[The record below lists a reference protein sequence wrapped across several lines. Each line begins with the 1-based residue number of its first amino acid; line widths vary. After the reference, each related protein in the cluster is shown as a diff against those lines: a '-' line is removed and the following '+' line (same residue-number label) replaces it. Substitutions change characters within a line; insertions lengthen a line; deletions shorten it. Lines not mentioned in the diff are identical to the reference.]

1 MLYHQV
7 VKPVQRPVR
16 GMAFSTVL
24 QVPSSKKSRLLNEIA
39 RIEPKLAKA
48 TGYSVK
54 LTEKSGIQ
62 IVKLFNR
69 VVTPDRCNWDGCSV
83 CMNKESNKSS
93 KCRVTNVVY
102 EAVCLQCPDK
112 VGSEKNFF

>member
-1 MLYHQV
+1 
-7 VKPVQRPVR
+7 
-16 GMAFSTVL
+16 MAFSTVL

-62 IVKLFNR
+62 AVRLFNR
-69 VVTPDRCNWDGCSV
+69 VVMPDRCHWDGCSV
-83 CMNKESNKSS
+83 CMNKESNRSS
-93 KCRVTNVVY
+93 KCHENTN
-102 EAVCLQCPDK
+102 E
-112 VGSEKNFF
+112 